1 MYAVVVES
9 VPAGV
14 PALRVGLCR
23 PAECGEHGGVLVVL
37 LLVVV
42 RCCVFVMC
50 TQACAHRGVTWCEL
64 SAGKWS
70 YTSGLSM
77 CGAGR
82 SPRSPL
88 RAPPAPGRLYAL
100 TALALPTCALGLRLP
115 RPGGGE
121 GGGNEPRGVCAGPRP
136 SRRTSVSTG
145 CARLFLFH
153 HNSGR
158 EIDMETEN
166 RAHTHVSRHA
176 SRRVQPRLEQ

>member
-64 SAGKWS
+64 SAKVVVHEWS
-70 YTSGLSM
+70 LY
-77 CGAGR
+77 
-82 SPRSPL
+82 PRSPL
-88 RAPPAPGRLYAL
+88 QVMQ
-100 TALALPTCALGLRLP
+100 
-115 RPGGGE
+115 
-121 GGGNEPRGVCAGPRP
+121 NGP
-136 SRRTSVSTG
+136 
-145 CARLFLFH
+145 
-153 HNSGR
+153 
-158 EIDMETEN
+158 
-166 RAHTHVSRHA
+166 
-176 SRRVQPRLEQ
+176 